1 MKPTIRG
8 CMTVLY
14 KTANPLSDSCMA
26 VVNKTA
32 KLFALSYGCMAVFVH
47 STANPLSDRCMAVVY
62 KTAECTPIPIVVGN
76 E

>member
-14 KTANPLSDSCMA
+14 KTANPLSDS
-26 VVNKTA
+26 
-32 KLFALSYGCMAVFVH
+32 CMAVFVH